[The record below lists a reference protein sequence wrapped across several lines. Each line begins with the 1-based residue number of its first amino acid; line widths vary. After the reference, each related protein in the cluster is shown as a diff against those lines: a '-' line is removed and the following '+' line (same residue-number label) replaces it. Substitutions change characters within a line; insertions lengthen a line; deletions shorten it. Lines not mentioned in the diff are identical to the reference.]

1 MLYFN
6 VNTILDDIKRFFNI
20 TDPYSFEWNDLRCL
34 ATVINVVLVMV
45 FGLSISW
52 LGLGIA
58 LVGIVRDLTKERR
71 VSGLVMH
78 CSTLAL
84 NIYFLTLLYGG

>member
-1 MLYFN
+1 M
-6 VNTILDDIKRFFNI
+6 IKKFFRI
-20 TDPYSFEWNDLRCL
+20 TEPYKFEWNDLRC
-34 ATVINVVLVMV
+34 AGMVINVILIMC

-58 LVGIVRDLTKERR
+58 VVGIIRDLTTDRR

-78 CSTLAL
+78 ISSAVL
-84 NIYFLTLLYGG
+84 NIYFLSLLYNGGI